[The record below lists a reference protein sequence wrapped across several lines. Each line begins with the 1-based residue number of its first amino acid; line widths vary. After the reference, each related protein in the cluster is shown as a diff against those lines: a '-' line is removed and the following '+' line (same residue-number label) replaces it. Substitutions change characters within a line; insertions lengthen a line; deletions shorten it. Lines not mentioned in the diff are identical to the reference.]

1 MKINFTIIFS
11 LFFMAYVQA
20 NIFELYGDIK
30 KILKKNKTDHKEHKK
45 FNPLVKIILIKFLIK
60 FLKNDI

>member
-1 MKINFTIIFS
+1 
-11 LFFMAYVQA
+11 MAYVQA